1 MTRVLLL
8 LLEKNCFPELI
19 KFITMDCL
27 NTVLQLQLFTFN
39 TDRECYQKAA
49 KNTKLDWL
57 GQGLG
62 NYCGMAV

>member
-1 MTRVLLL
+1 
-8 LLEKNCFPELI
+8 
-19 KFITMDCL
+19 MDCL